1 MALVDN
7 LGLTTHPEKSVL
19 IPFQCIEIVGFLIN
33 SADMTVRL
41 CPRKALDIK
50 NWCIHILGKK
60 QISIWEF
67 AQLIGKMVAAEP
79 GIQYA
84 ALHYKSLKIERN
96 KDLVK
101 NHGQFDAVMEL
112 SKKSVGCI
120 HWWINNVET
129 CFWPISVGLPIK
141 KIETDSSLSGYGGVD
156 LSTGNEL
163 SGHWEGE
170 DLLQHINYLEL
181 KAAFLCLQAF
191 CSDIQDCHIQL
202 FLDNTVAIKYLTK
215 MGGRNSLASDIWL
228 WCEKRSIWLTV
239 FHISGKLNVWADT
252 LSRVSKKLN
261 SDMEWTLSHD
271 IFLKV
276 QNKLGHCHMDLFA
289 SSENHKLPL
298 YVSYLPDSN
307 TFAVKAFSLQWKE
320 LNYAFPPFSLLGP
333 IIKKVNGDNAELLV
347 TINSCPFCF
356 LF

>member
-1 MALVDN
+1 
-7 LGLTTHPEKSVL
+7 
-19 IPFQCIEIVGFLIN
+19 
-33 SADMTVRL
+33 MTVHL

-50 NWCIHILGKK
+50 NLCIHILVKK

-67 AQLIGKMVAAEP
+67 AQLIGKMVMAES

-84 ALHYKSLKIERN
+84 ALHYKSLETERN
-96 KDLVK
+96 KELVK

-120 HWWINNVET
+120 QRWINNVET
-129 CFWPISVGLPIK
+129 YFRPISVGLPIK

-163 SGHWEGE
+163 SGHWDGE

-215 MGGRNSLASDIWL
+215 IGGWGGGGGLVGG
-228 WCEKRSIWLTV
+228 EKC
-239 FHISGKLNVWADT
+239 
-252 LSRVSKKLN
+252 VS
-261 SDMEWTLSHD
+261 E
-271 IFLKV
+271 F
-276 QNKLGHCHMDLFA
+276 
-289 SSENHKLPL
+289 SS
-298 YVSYLPDSN
+298 
-307 TFAVKAFSLQWKE
+307 
-320 LNYAFPPFSLLGP
+320 
-333 IIKKVNGDNAELLV
+333 
-347 TINSCPFCF
+347 
-356 LF
+356 